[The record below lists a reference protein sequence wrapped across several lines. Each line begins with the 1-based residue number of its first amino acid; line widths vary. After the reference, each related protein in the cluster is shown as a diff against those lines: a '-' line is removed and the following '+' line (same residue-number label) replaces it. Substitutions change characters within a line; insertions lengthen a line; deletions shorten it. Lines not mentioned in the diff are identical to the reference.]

1 MPCGFSKEKQYHFV
15 GAAESLIAFFTA
27 LLLFCAS
34 LKYLL
39 KVQVKSCF
47 IFFKDIELCIDLK
60 F

>member
-15 GAAESLIAFFTA
+15 GDAKSLIAFFTA

-39 KVQVKSCF
+39 KVRDKSCF
-47 IFFKDIELCIDLK
+47 IFFKTLNCA
-60 F
+60 